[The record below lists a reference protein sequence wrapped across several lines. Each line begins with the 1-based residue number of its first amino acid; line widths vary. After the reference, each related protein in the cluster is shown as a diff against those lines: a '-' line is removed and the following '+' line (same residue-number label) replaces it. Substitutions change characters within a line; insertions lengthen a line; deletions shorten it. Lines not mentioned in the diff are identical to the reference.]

1 MKRQSGEGGIVQ
13 QPRGRCEQKESSE
26 SLTSELSRI
35 TIRDATWDQ
44 LVQRMKVGDLGHPG
58 IAISWADDATV
69 HACLGVAGA
78 PIPQEA
84 NEAASGAALRAWFSG
99 LVVAANANSRVML
112 AEGIRSSEFFDHLS
126 FDDYGAITRELQ
138 AAPIMLD
145 WGLALQAGGL
155 SVGRFYIVT
164 ASRRGRN
171 HAMEQSYPP
180 FFH

>member
-1 MKRQSGEGGIVQ
+1 MERQSGEGGIVQ

-58 IAISWADDATV
+58 IAISWADDAML

-84 NEAASGAALRAWFSG
+84 NEVASGAALRAWFSG
-99 LVVAANANSRVML
+99 LVVAANANSPVTL
-112 AEGIRSSEFFDHLS
+112 ARGIRSSEFFHHLS
-126 FDDYGAITRELQ
+126 IVDYGAITDELHTD
-138 AAPIMLD
+138 PSMLA
-145 WGLALQAGGL
+145 WGCALGASGVSAGRL
-155 SVGRFYIVT
+155 YVVT
-164 ASRRGRN
+164 ASGRGRN
-171 HAMEQSYPP
+171 HAMPLRFVP
-180 FFH
+180 FMG

>member
-99 LVVAANANSRVML
+99 LVVAANANSPVML

-126 FDDYGAITRELQ
+126 IDDYAVITRELQ
-138 AAPIMLD
+138 VAPMLV
-145 WGLALQAGGL
+145 WGLALQAGGV